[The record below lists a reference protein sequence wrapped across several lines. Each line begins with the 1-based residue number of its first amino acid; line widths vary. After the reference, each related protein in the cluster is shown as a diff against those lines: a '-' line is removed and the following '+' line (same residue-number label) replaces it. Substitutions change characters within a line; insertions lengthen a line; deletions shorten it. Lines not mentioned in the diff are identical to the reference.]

1 MKRARS
7 QEALE
12 RWANGPRLGTFLG
25 VYTPSILT
33 ILGVVLFLR
42 TGWVVGNVGLMP
54 AVALVVLA
62 HLITAS
68 TALSVSAVATNMH
81 VRTGGAYYM
90 ISRSLGLE
98 IGGAIGVPL
107 FLAQTFSVTLYAF
120 GLAEVLQ
127 IFWPDLPQQPVAAAT
142 VVGVSL
148 LSLRGPEFALR
159 LQLPIMVGIGL
170 ALGSLWLGAA
180 RDPLDTV
187 ALWSGVDDAV
197 PFWVVFAIFFP
208 AVTGIMAGI
217 SLSGDLADPG
227 RSIPRGT
234 LAAVAT
240 GFVVYV
246 AVVLGFGLAAEPQ
259 ELVGDS
265 LIWISVSLVGW
276 LVFPGLFG
284 AIFSSAVG
292 SILGAPRT
300 FAALVEDGV
309 IPGAPR
315 RWLRS
320 WKGIDLPL
328 LLSATTALAA
338 VSLGNL
344 NAVAPVLT
352 MFFLTTYGVINLV
365 AGLEQLSGAP
375 FYRPSLKVPWIISL
389 AGAVG
394 CVWVMFLIQPL
405 AAVLAIV
412 VELAI
417 YFGMRRRAL
426 AASWGDMRYGA
437 LMSLAR
443 ATLLRLRELPVD
455 PRNWRPHI
463 LVFAADP
470 QKEIDL
476 IRFSSWLNQKRGIL
490 TVCQLEIGQLAEHAD
505 ALGERA
511 HHIDECL
518 AAEGIVAFSE
528 VDVANDFRQGVLS
541 ISQANGI
548 AGLHSNTVMF
558 GWAEDPRLMAANISL
573 VEKLSIL
580 GKSTIVC
587 RIAPRRWTSRL
598 RRIDVWWGGL
608 QSNGDML
615 LLFAHLVSMNPEWAG
630 ARIVVKSIATSEMT
644 YEQSTS
650 GLSLLLDRARIEA
663 ETKVFRRPQ
672 GETIQQI
679 IQRESRDA
687 DVVFMGLR
695 EPRPG
700 DEAAYIARVGE
711 LIGDLPTVV
720 LVRAAGPFAGE
731 LI

>member
-1 MKRARS
+1 MFRARRQATRES
-7 QEALE
+7 RRA
-12 RWANGPRLGTFLG
+12 GPRLGTFLG
-25 VYTPSILT
+25 VFTPSILT

-42 TGWVVGNVGLMP
+42 TGWMVGQVGLVP
-54 AVALVVLA
+54 AVGIIVLA
-62 HLITAS
+62 HVITVA

-107 FLAQTFSVTLYAF
+107 FLAQTFSGALHSFV
-120 GLAEVLQ
+120 LAAVVQLC
-127 IFWPDLPQQPVAAAT
+127 WAALPRQPVAAVT
-142 VVGVSL
+142 VIVVSL

-159 LQLPIMVGIGL
+159 LQLPIMAAIGL
-170 ALGSLWLGAA
+170 ALTSLWIGVA
-180 RDPLDTV
+180 RQPRETL
-187 ALWSGVDDAV
+187 ALWEGVEGAL
-197 PFWVVFAIFFP
+197 PFWGVFAVFFP
-208 AVTGIMAGI
+208 AVTGILAGI
-217 SLSGDLADPG
+217 SLSGDLAEPG

-234 LAAVAT
+234 LAAVGVGFLVYLGVVLGLGIAAEPAT
-240 GFVVYV
+240 LATDNLIWLAV
-246 AVVLGFGLAAEPQ
+246 AVVP
-259 ELVGDS
+259 
-265 LIWISVSLVGW
+265 W
-276 LVFPGLFG
+276 LVLPGLFG

-309 IPGAPR
+309 VPRSAR
-315 RWLRS
+315 RWLPS
-320 WKGIDLPL
+320 CQAADLPL
-328 LLSATTALAA
+328 VLAAGTALAA
-338 VSLGNL
+338 VSLGDL

-352 MFFLTTYGVINLV
+352 MFFLTTYGVVNLV

-375 FYRPSLKVPWIISL
+375 FYRPRLRVPWIISL
-389 AGAVG
+389 AGAAG
-394 CVWVMFLIQPL
+394 CVWVMFLIHPL
-405 AAVLAIV
+405 AAAVAIA

-417 YFGMRRRAL
+417 YLGMRRRAL

-476 IRFSSWLNQKRGIL
+476 IRFSSWLNQQRGIL
-490 TVCQLEIGQLAEHAD
+490 TVCQLEIGGLEEHAD
-505 ALGERA
+505 VLGERVR
-511 HHIDECL
+511 HIDSCL
-518 AAEGIVAFSE
+518 AEEGILAFSE
-528 VDVANDFRQGVLS
+528 VDVADDFRRGVLS

-548 AGLHSNTVMF
+548 AGLHSNTIMF
-558 GWAEDPRLMAANISL
+558 GWAEDPEVMVANIGL

-580 GKSTIVC
+580 GKSTIIC
-587 RIAPRRWTSRL
+587 RIAPRRWAARL

-615 LLFAHLVSMNPEWAG
+615 LLFAHLVSMNPEWSG
-630 ARIVVKSIATSEMT
+630 AKIVVKSVTTSQMT
-644 YEQSTS
+644 YEQSVTS
-650 GLSLLLDRARIEA
+650 LAELLERARIPA
-663 ETKVFRRPQ
+663 ETKVFQRPQ
-672 GETIQQI
+672 NETIQQV
-679 IQRESRDA
+679 IQRESHDA

-695 EPRPG
+695 EPSHGR
-700 DEAAYIARVGE
+700 EAEYVARLGE